1 MTSRIGVGALLLLG
15 WALGY
20 VLLSYWNREKDAVE
34 LAEVWREYAL
44 KMGDEVWVPGR
55 YSWLSLRT
63 STVHARLEGVRNG
76 VPFEVEITR
85 WDPEHVGEK
94 DTTYTCR
101 PTWLSDNAGFAITRS
116 EPSSGWLFKTP
127 APALRTQRLNV
138 YVHPPELA
146 RVFDQPAAKT
156 LLADFAK
163 LPADCEAQGWR
174 KDSQSK
180 AQGGPSIMFI
190 HQDYWCDDSD
200 QLHAI
205 IDVMTRLCSL
215 KTSVTA

>member
-1 MTSRIGVGALLLLG
+1 MTPTLGIVLILGVLLLH
-15 WALGY
+15 
-20 VLLSYWNREKDAVE
+20 VLLSYLCREKDAVE
-34 LAEVWREYAL
+34 LAEAWRAYAL
-44 KMGDEVWVPGR
+44 KMGDQVTLPGR

-63 STVHARLEGVRNG
+63 SEVHAKLEGLRNG
-76 VPFEVEITR
+76 VPFEVEITS
-85 WDPEHVGEK
+85 WDPEDGGKK
-94 DTTYTCR
+94 DTTYTSR
-101 PTWLSDNAGFAITRS
+101 PTWLPDNAGVAITRS
-116 EPSSGWLFKTP
+116 EPSSGLLFKTP

-146 RVFDQPAAKT
+146 RVFDQPAAAK

-190 HQDYWCDDSD
+190 HQDYWCDDPD